1 MCKLLLCFAQS
12 SYYFRIGFAMDLC
25 QEELKDLYFWDALGF
40 VCEDALC
47 TLHCPRETIVGE
59 AGKAWAGEWVR
70 DQDASPLQRNSGA
83 SPGIECISG

>member
-12 SYYFRIGFAMDLC
+12 SYYFRIGFVSGGIKGFVFL
-25 QEELKDLYFWDALGF
+25 DALGF

-70 DQDASPLQRNSGA
+70 DQDASPLRRNSGA
-83 SPGIECISG
+83 SPGIECNSG

>member
-40 VCEDALC
+40 MCEDALC
-47 TLHCPRETIVGE
+47 TLHCRRETIVGE
-59 AGKAWAGEWVR
+59 AGKGWAGRVGEGSRCISSATPVHLR
-70 DQDASPLQRNSGA
+70 IECNSG
-83 SPGIECISG
+83 